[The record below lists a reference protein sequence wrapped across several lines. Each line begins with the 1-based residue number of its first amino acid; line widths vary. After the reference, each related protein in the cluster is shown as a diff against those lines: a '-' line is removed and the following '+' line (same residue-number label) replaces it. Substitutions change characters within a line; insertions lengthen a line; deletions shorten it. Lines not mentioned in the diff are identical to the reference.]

1 MSDKTKDYYD
11 VKDIIAITGA
21 SKSWCYE
28 LIRTLRDKFLKEYED
43 SIVPQAKIPIWYFEE
58 IMKNKKRSTS
68 KNLNE
73 PCESK

>member
-11 VKDIIAITGA
+11 VKDVIAITGA

-28 LIRTLRDKFLKEYED
+28 LIRTLRDKFLKEYKG

-58 IMKNKKRSTS
+58 IMKNKKDSQV